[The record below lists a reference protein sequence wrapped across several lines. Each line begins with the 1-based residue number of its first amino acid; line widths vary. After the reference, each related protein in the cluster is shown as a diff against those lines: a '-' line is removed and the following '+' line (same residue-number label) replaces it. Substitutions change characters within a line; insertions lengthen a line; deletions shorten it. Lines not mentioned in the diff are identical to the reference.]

1 MTRTLQLAAVAA
13 ALAVGSACAQA
24 TVVTI
29 STAPAPGPVATQPV
43 PSPAM
48 QHLMD
53 ASHRLRD
60 ASRRLAQQPP
70 GPSRDAALASADEA
84 LRATRRAMGD
94 LPSQAQ
100 PAPPMS
106 SGAGYDT
113 SVQALMHASDR
124 LHAAVHAMAR
134 QPAGPARNRAI
145 RDVDRALLDTQVAMA
160 NAYDATAFAQPT
172 RTLGAGPAVR
182 TLTLSRSVMEC
193 TQLDAMLACR

>member
-1 MTRTLQLAAVAA
+1 MTRHLQLAAVAA
-13 ALAVGSACAQA
+13 ALALGSACAQA

-29 STAPAPGPVATQPV
+29 STSPAPVAVETQPA

-84 LRATRRAMGD
+84 LRATQRAMLDVPGT
-94 LPSQAQ
+94 AR
-100 PAPPMS
+100 PAAPAVR
-106 SGAGYDT
+106 GAGGEA
-113 SVQALMHASDR
+113 SVQALTHASDR
-124 LHAAVHAMAR
+124 LYAAVHTLAR
-134 QPAGPARNRAI
+134 RPAGPARNEAI

-172 RTLGAGPAVR
+172 RTLGAGPAER
-182 TLTLSRSVMEC
+182 TITLSRSVMEC
-193 TQLDAMLACR
+193 TQLDTMLACH